1 MIHPSYAVL
10 KYPKGL
16 PKQQLRVRT
25 IEPDKV
31 LNPAQWV
38 THHQQTNKVCIQLGD
53 HAPRS

>member
-1 MIHPSYAVL
+1 MTHPSFAVL

-16 PKQQLRVRT
+16 PKQQLKVYT
-25 IEPDKV
+25 VPPDKV